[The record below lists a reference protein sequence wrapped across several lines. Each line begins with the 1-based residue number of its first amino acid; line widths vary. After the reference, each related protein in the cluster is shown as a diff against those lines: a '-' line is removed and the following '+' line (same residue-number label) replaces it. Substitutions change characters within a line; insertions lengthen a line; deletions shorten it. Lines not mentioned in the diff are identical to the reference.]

1 MRAFE
6 SEFEFVYR
14 ALRRFGMTDADAEDI
29 AQDVFVVMLRRWDD
43 FDPARPLRP
52 WLLGITNR
60 VAMHHLRRSWRETPS
75 GFVDLQDETAQT
87 EDHVTALG
95 TQALV
100 ARALGELKDKQR
112 DILVMH
118 ELEGMAMQDI
128 AVATGEPLQ
137 TLYSRLKSAHRSFAR
152 VVRRLGRFPTGA
164 AALAPPGALM
174 ALLRATSP
182 TSPTT
187 APGPAPEALRRRV
200 LDRSATRAQ
209 SASAPGLAGRDLG
222 RPRPGLAYA
231 TMGALLVAAGLA
243 LVSGARLLTASGG
256 SASASTAPARSAS
269 LSASA
274 DATAGAGRR
283 ARPIRSRPVAALVS
297 RGTQLGLARSSL
309 QESLGTNLVGYWRF
323 DEVQAGKGARDFSG
337 NGTDCALRG
346 SDSVAVAEVTSTH
359 VDGPQAEAGPLGGAM
374 TLNGR
379 SWLEC
384 PQPHFDADRST
395 ELSLALWV
403 RPAHNDRYRTF
414 VTRQLGD
421 DVTDHFFL
429 GQSWGKV
436 LLKSNAFGGRVL
448 GPELPVGTWTHVA
461 ATWRSGTA
469 ILYVDGVEVGRVTG
483 LRTPQLDLG
492 SPLMIGAGVNG
503 PKDSRP
509 TQGFRGSLDELLVYD
524 RALSGD
530 EILALAGGTQPLL
543 SR

>member
-6 SEFEFVYR
+6 AEFDFVYR
-14 ALRRFGMTDADAEDI
+14 ALRRFGMTAADAEDV

-75 GFVDLQDETAQT
+75 GFVDLLDETAQP
-87 EDHVTALG
+87 EDHVTARG
-95 TQALV
+95 SQALV
-100 ARALGELKDKQR
+100 ARALAELKDKQR

-128 AVATGEPLQ
+128 AAATGEPLQ

-152 VVRRLGRFPTGA
+152 VVRRLGRFPAGA
-164 AALAPPGALM
+164 AAVLPPG
-174 ALLRATSP
+174 LLTTLLHP
-182 TSPTT
+182 TSSTT
-187 APGPAPEALRRRV
+187 SAPVPASLRRRV
-200 LDRSATRAQ
+200 LDRIAARAP
-209 SASAPGLAGRDLG
+209 ALAARPAWRDLG
-222 RPRPGLAYA
+222 RPGLTPA
-231 TMGALLVAAGLA
+231 TTAGLILAAGLA
-243 LVSGARLLTASGG
+243 LVAGARLLTAADPRAEMPAEPTNLASSG
-256 SASASTAPARSAS
+256 PADLA
-269 LSASA
+269 AA
-274 DATAGAGRR
+274 VGRH
-283 ARPIRSRPVAALVS
+283 ARPIRSRPVAALVT
-297 RGTQLGLARSSL
+297 RGTATSSSSL
-309 QESLGTNLVGYWRF
+309 QESLGADLVGYWRF

-337 NGTDCALRG
+337 NGTDCILRG
-346 SDSVAVAEVTSTH
+346 SDPAAVAEVTSTH
-359 VDGPQAEAGPLGGAM
+359 VDGPDAEAGPLGDAM

-429 GQSWGKV
+429 GQTWGKV

-448 GPELPVGTWTHVA
+448 GPELPVGTWSHVA

-469 ILYVDGVEVGRVTG
+469 ILYVNGAEVGRVTG
-483 LRTPQLDLG
+483 LRTPQLDLR

-503 PKDSRP
+503 PMGSNP

-530 EILALAGGTQPLL
+530 EVLALAGGTQPLL